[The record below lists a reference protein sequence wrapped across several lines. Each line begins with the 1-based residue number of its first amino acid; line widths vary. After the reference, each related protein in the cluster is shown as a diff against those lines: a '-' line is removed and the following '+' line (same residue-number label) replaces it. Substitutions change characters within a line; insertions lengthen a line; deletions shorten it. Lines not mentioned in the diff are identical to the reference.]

1 MYDYIIGILEEAQA
15 IWPLASSWLI
25 GLKSWMRGPD
35 TGRVYEGVFMADGVR
50 LLYAMPVLNGN

>member
-1 MYDYIIGILEEAQA
+1 MYNWIIGILEKAQA

-35 TGRVYEGVFMADGVR
+35 TGGVYEGVFMADGVR
-50 LLYAMPVLNGN
+50 VPHAMRF